1 MKKQAE
7 RKLKKFNKTK
17 RKVLELW
24 KNNPLH
30 QYLLGTEHLE
40 SSLVQK
46 GPVVLVD
53 TKLNVNLRC
62 DLMVKVNNGILGCT
76 RKSVTSRLKEVILLL
91 CSVLVWPS
99 WSMVS
104 CSGLLNTRQ
113 R

>member
-7 RKLKKFNKTK
+7 RKLKKFNKIK

-53 TKLNVNLRC
+53 TK
-62 DLMVKVNNGILGCT
+62 
-76 RKSVTSRLKEVILLL
+76 
-91 CSVLVWPS
+91 
-99 WSMVS
+99 
-104 CSGLLNTRQ
+104 
-113 R
+113 